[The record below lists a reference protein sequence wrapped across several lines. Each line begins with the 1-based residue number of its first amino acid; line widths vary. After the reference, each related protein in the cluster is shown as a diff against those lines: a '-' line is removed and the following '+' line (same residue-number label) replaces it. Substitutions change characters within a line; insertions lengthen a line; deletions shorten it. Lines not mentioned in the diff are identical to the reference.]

1 MSTGPRTEQARRGA
15 ERPGAAG
22 RPWGVSLDIAECLRS
37 GGSWRGTLPLEAF
50 ERFAA
55 TVASGEDVE
64 VAVRFEPDDLGRA
77 RVTGTCGVRAEI
89 VCSLCGSEV
98 KVPVE
103 CALDF
108 RLVASEAQAEA
119 LMPDLETVV
128 ATEDR
133 VSVVA
138 LVEDD
143 LLLNLPEAGCDD
155 REECE
160 NWAEQRPDAG
170 PVEPA
175 QRTSP
180 FAVLGNWKPHERDN

>member
-1 MSTGPRTEQARRGA
+1 MS
-15 ERPGAAG
+15 
-22 RPWGVSLDIAECLRS
+22 SLDIAERLRS
-37 GGSWRGTLPLEAF
+37 GGTWRGTLPLEAF

-55 TVASGEDVE
+55 TVASAGDVE
-64 VAVRFEPDDLGRA
+64 VAVRLEPDDLGRA
-77 RVTGTCGVRAEI
+77 RVTGSCRVRAEI
-89 VCSLCGSEV
+89 VCALCGCEV
-98 KVPVE
+98 EVSVE
-103 CALDF
+103 SPLDF
-108 RLVASEAQAEA
+108 HLVASEAQAQA

-133 VSVVA
+133 VAVVA

-155 REECE
+155 RDECE
-160 NWAEQRPDAG
+160 NWAEQRPDVA

-175 QRTSP
+175 RRTSP

>member
-1 MSTGPRTEQARRGA
+1 M
-15 ERPGAAG
+15 
-22 RPWGVSLDIAECLRS
+22 
-37 GGSWRGTLPLEAF
+37 PLAAF

-55 TVASGEDVE
+55 TVAGGGDVE

-77 RVTGTCGVRAEI
+77 RVTGTCGVPAEV
-89 VCSLCGSEV
+89 VCSRCGCDVEV
-98 KVPVE
+98 SVE

-108 RLVASEAQAEA
+108 RLVASEAQAQA

-128 ATEDR
+128 ASEDR
-133 VSVVA
+133 VPVAA

-155 REECE
+155 RDECE
-160 NWAEQRPDAG
+160 NWAEQRADAATA
-170 PVEPA
+170 EPI
-175 QRTSP
+175 RMSP